1 MYDDDDYDDGYVQFH
16 QPASPADIIPSI
28 PDVPGRQAMEEET
41 GEGAMQ
47 VLERAYDLDRED
59 PYVDVDNLPGWRTQD
74 VLSTITYRFGFE
86 EPVAPISSSREM
98 EPKMCA
104 WACSDESWA
113 VPNASILPTFLQH
126 LLEGDLKGFQ
136 ADLCDLTSP
145 DSDLDL
151 EWNFDVE
158 IICQRDKTLYSVR
171 PCGSEH
177 SSHSILLESAATVLQ
192 IPRTGWG
199 HDFVLLIRNLVELG
213 AEFHPSWKGPAHCA
227 PLTPPSINTL
237 GCRPASYK
245 PTLVDFGVYV
255 QRRDTFIRP
264 PHGRAA
270 LFYGGIVGRLV
281 RLAIPDF
288 QDIACLD
295 PSEDILKA
303 GTCVLNGNGE
313 EALWHE
319 AQTPAEINLIC
330 GVYSVETGTFIQ
342 PLTGIC

>member
-1 MYDDDDYDDGYVQFH
+1 
-16 QPASPADIIPSI
+16 
-28 PDVPGRQAMEEET
+28 
-41 GEGAMQ
+41 
-47 VLERAYDLDRED
+47 
-59 PYVDVDNLPGWRTQD
+59 
-74 VLSTITYRFGFE
+74 
-86 EPVAPISSSREM
+86 
-98 EPKMCA
+98 
-104 WACSDESWA
+104 
-113 VPNASILPTFLQH
+113 
-126 LLEGDLKGFQ
+126 
-136 ADLCDLTSP
+136 
-145 DSDLDL
+145 
-151 EWNFDVE
+151 
-158 IICQRDKTLYSVR
+158 
-171 PCGSEH
+171 
-177 SSHSILLESAATVLQ
+177 
-192 IPRTGWG
+192 
-199 HDFVLLIRNLVELG
+199 
-213 AEFHPSWKGPAHCA
+213 
-227 PLTPPSINTL
+227 PSINTL

-330 GVYSVETGTFIQ
+330 GVYSAEDGQQLKYISWWPTPTAFWSSGLDTGWWNTNCEWWFVKRMKDIEGKSAK
-342 PLTGIC
+342 LYTYAEWKNKIRFSTSACKV